1 MKRLFTM
8 LVAATALGACCNNEG
23 IVIDELR
30 HESEAYER
38 SAELASKVREA
49 ATYEE
54 FKAAYAEIMAYEEA
68 FRTQVGGDT
77 YLIFLEE
84 CNYFLNEN

>member
-8 LVAATALGACCNNEG
+8 LVATTAFGACCNNEG
-23 IVIDELR
+23 VVIDELH
-30 HESEAYER
+30 HESEAYEK

-84 CNYFLNEN
+84 CNYILNE